1 MKSKVGSTV
10 LDHLVVAARTLEEG
24 AAYIERMLGVPMSLG
39 GQHPQM
45 GTHNRLLNLGG
56 GVYLEVL
63 AIDPQ
68 GIPPDRPRWF
78 GLDSP
83 ALQQRLEA
91 GPALIHWVART
102 DDIHGVLQRV
112 PRLGRVHHMHRGD
125 LSWDIT
131 IPDDGNLLEGG
142 LIPSL
147 ICWGETPHPTT
158 RLPDV
163 GCQLVGL
170 YGVHPE
176 PRQVSRMLA
185 ELGLEGVLE
194 LREGDQVRL
203 EAWIEAPKGR
213 WVLR

>member
-24 AAYIERMLGVPMSLG
+24 AAYIERMLGVAMSPG

-78 GLDSP
+78 DLDSP

-91 GPALIHWVART
+91 GPALIH
-102 DDIHGVLQRV
+102 
-112 PRLGRVHHMHRGD
+112 
-125 LSWDIT
+125 
-131 IPDDGNLLEGG
+131 
-142 LIPSL
+142 
-147 ICWGETPHPTT
+147 TT
-158 RLPDV
+158 KV
-163 GCQLVGL
+163 G
-170 YGVHPE
+170 
-176 PRQVSRMLA
+176 S
-185 ELGLEGVLE
+185 
-194 LREGDQVRL
+194 
-203 EAWIEAPKGR
+203 
-213 WVLR
+213 